1 MARYVSLCRWTDAG
15 RRSAGEAPK
24 RAAHAGDL
32 ATSLGGTFE
41 IVYTMGQYD
50 FIVLAEFP
58 DDEAMVRFM
67 GAIAKDGN
75 VISETLRAF
84 SREEAE
90 RLFN

>member
-1 MARYVSLCRWTDAG
+1 MARYISLCRWTEAG

-32 ATSLGGTFE
+32 AASLGGSFE